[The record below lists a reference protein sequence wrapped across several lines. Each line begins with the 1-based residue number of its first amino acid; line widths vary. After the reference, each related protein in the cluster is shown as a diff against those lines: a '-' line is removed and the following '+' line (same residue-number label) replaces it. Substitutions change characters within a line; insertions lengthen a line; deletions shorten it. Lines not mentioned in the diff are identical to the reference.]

1 MRGRRKPRRDTDG
14 LFAPQVRLKKWE
26 LNGKKPLE
34 VKNQAFIKKEKGQI
48 KLKLGIAADAGDELS
63 CNCYWIPL
71 IRTLIGS
78 VLGEH
83 DDRRARS
90 ELR

>member
-1 MRGRRKPRRDTDG
+1 MRGRKEPRRDTDG

-26 LNGKKPLE
+26 SNGEKKPLE

-48 KLKLGIAADAGDELS
+48 ELKLGIAADAGDELS
-63 CNCYWIPL
+63 CNWYWIPL

-78 VLGEH
+78 VLG
-83 DDRRARS
+83 
-90 ELR
+90 